1 MTSKETVLVDIF
13 FDLPPLQRWRRR
25 SETSTHWHVDVKRP
39 KYVNSDEGKSNA
51 LRRER
56 NIWVFIYFPSGRT
69 SWTECVIEILG
80 VLTVGNTAPSKHALY
95 ELKDVVNS
103 WAVFTLLITT
113 AYLSGLLSHLTCLAF
128 SKPLD
133 SIHALV
139 DADVYWSHKYYPAM
153 VHLFD
158 FQVGLPSTY
167 LL

>member
-1 MTSKETVLVDIF
+1 
-13 FDLPPLQRWRRR
+13 
-25 SETSTHWHVDVKRP
+25 
-39 KYVNSDEGKSNA
+39 
-51 LRRER
+51 
-56 NIWVFIYFPSGRT
+56 VFIYFPSGRT

-139 DADVYWSHKYYPAM
+139 EADIYWSSKYYPAM
-153 VHLFD
+153 ENLFD
-158 FQVGLPSTY
+158 IQVGLTFMY